1 MSGGLLGFIDNQVN
15 KRGTNLLPKRYR
27 PVREAYKFR
36 FERRFV
42 GLWLAILYIFYS
54 SHFHLI
60 HIRQQ
65 VWSLLIYKLYHMAR
79 FSQ

>member
-42 GLWLAILYIFYS
+42 GL
-54 SHFHLI
+54 
-60 HIRQQ
+60 
-65 VWSLLIYKLYHMAR
+65 
-79 FSQ
+79 